1 MSFSANFTGARLGDA
16 TTTGAGS
23 GAGMLV
29 VDGRSDPATENA
41 EIHVAIPHGGKL
53 LSVTVDASG
62 LTDWKAPFPD
72 VTPPFAAGDEV
83 FVVGVAM
90 RPSPH
95 DPFVWQGSFT
105 VAAPE
110 NR

>member
-1 MSFSANFTGARLGDA
+1 MSFSSNFASVRLGDA
-16 TTTGAGS
+16 TTGAGA
-23 GAGMLV
+23 GADMLI
-29 VDGRSDPATENA
+29 VDGRSDPATDN
-41 EIHVAIPHGGKL
+41 EIHVAIPHNGKL

-62 LTDWKAPFPD
+62 LTDWKALFSG
-72 VTPPFAAGDEV
+72 VTPPFEVGDEV

-90 RPSPH
+90 RPAPC